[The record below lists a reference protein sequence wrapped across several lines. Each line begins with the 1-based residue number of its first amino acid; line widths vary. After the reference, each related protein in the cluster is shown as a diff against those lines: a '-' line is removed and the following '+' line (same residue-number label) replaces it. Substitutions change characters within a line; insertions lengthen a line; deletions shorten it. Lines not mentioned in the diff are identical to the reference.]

1 MLCVFFFFF
10 FFFFRLAQEGDLN
23 DSAAAETGEGIERGG
38 PCGAL
43 MLAVCRGK
51 VSEGLDFTDNNAR
64 AVVCIGIPFPN
75 FKDTQ
80 VELKREYNDKKSA
93 ATRVLNGSEW
103 YEIQA
108 FRALNQALGRCI
120 RHKADW
126 GAILLVD
133 DRFSKIPRYVNGLS
147 KWVRSSLCHYNNFN
161 PMIFKLKEFTEN
173 FVAEDAEI
181 YSQQSQMSQMSQMSQ
196 SAEKP
201 ICSSPYFQP
210 VPKALPSV
218 ESDEITI
225 LTPAKKV
232 IPCFNLSD
240 SPVEAV
246 AGDTTVMK
254 DTRQEAN
261 PKDISMVDKTDQ
273 LKRNLATLMGHS
285 SQMSRAQ
292 RNLAAENGSPYFQID
307 E

>member
-1 MLCVFFFFF
+1 
-10 FFFFRLAQEGDLN
+10 
-23 DSAAAETGEGIERGG
+23 
-38 PCGAL
+38 

-80 VELKREYNDKKSA
+80 VELKREYNDKKSST
-93 ATRVLNGSEW
+93 TRVLNGSEW

-147 KWVRSSLCHYNNFN
+147 KWVRSSICHYNSFN

-181 YSQQSQMSQMSQMSQ
+181 YSQQMSQ
-196 SAEKP
+196 SAIKP
-201 ICSSPYFQP
+201 ISSSPYFQF
-210 VPKALPSV
+210 VPKASTSV
-218 ESDEITI
+218 EPDDITV
-225 LTPAKKV
+225 LTPVKKI
-232 IPCFNLSD
+232 IPCISLSD
-240 SPVEAV
+240 SPVETDAV
-246 AGDTTVMK
+246 DTPLSKNEM
-254 DTRQEAN
+254 N
-261 PKDISMVDKTDQ
+261 DKTGH

-292 RNLAAENGSPYFQID
+292 RNLAAENGSPYFQS
-307 E
+307 